1 MGHCVYVDFLYSLYC
16 FFSLFIYL
24 FVCLRCNVGV
34 MANYTQDY
42 FKRGVAGFPA
52 RSCHLYIYL
61 TKISI
66 RLWKISPI
74 LSRVVVAFDDFLQCV
89 YSKQR
94 CISTSCQKSNRC
106 KTFVYGCACMCVAYV
121 QIGCSRTPI
130 YE

>member
-1 MGHCVYVDFLYSLYC
+1 MFTLIFYIHCTV

-24 FVCLRCNVGV
+24 FICLRCNVGV
-34 MANYTQDY
+34 MANYTQD

-89 YSKQR
+89 YTQNKD
-94 CISTSCQKSNRC
+94 
-106 KTFVYGCACMCVAYV
+106 VYLLPVKNLTDVKHLYMGVPACV
-121 QIGCSRTPI
+121 
-130 YE
+130 